1 MVISS
6 DQNRRPLGLF
16 VDQATPLLYT
26 SLIETF
32 RVRHYS
38 PRTAEAYVHWIRR
51 YLLYHQF
58 KHPRST
64 RLDVGTH
71 ALTMR

>member
-1 MVISS
+1 MVIS

-32 RVRHYS
+32 GPSGIIVGRGLVHRS
-38 PRTAEAYVHWIRR
+38 RTI
-51 YLLYHQF
+51 QPF
-58 KHPRST
+58 
-64 RLDVGTH
+64 
-71 ALTMR
+71 